1 MRGYARIE
9 RLFKE
14 RVGDAGDAGNAGD
27 ETAASADESPG
38 F

>member
-14 RVGDAGDAGNAGD
+14 RVGDAGNAGN